1 MVERDLKT
9 VRADID
15 ALDVQIQ
22 NLITQRA
29 NLALEVARA
38 KYAVE
43 SNPVFY
49 RPEREAEILR
59 NVELRNSGPLSN
71 ETLNRLFREIMSACL
86 GLQKPLQVSYLG
98 PEGTYSQAALFKYFG
113 HAVKGVPTQTI
124 EDVFREVIADRA
136 HYGVVPIEN
145 STEGSIKPTLE
156 MLLNSPLQIC
166 GEVELPIHHC
176 LMVVQPVDF
185 KEIKRIYLHP
195 QTFGQCR
202 QWLAK
207 NLPHAECLAIA
218 SSNADAARRAVD
230 DKESAAVAGQNAAEL
245 YNLQILAS
253 QIEDELDNTTR
264 FVILGKHAVAPT
276 GRDKTSLILSAANR
290 PGALHDMLESF
301 KNKGLNLTRIESR
314 PSRQGTWEYMFFVDV
329 EGHINDPALADATQ
343 LIQLH
348 SKFFK
353 LLGSYPRAS

>member
-185 KEIKRIYLHP
+185 KEIKRVYLHP

-207 NLPHAECLAIA
+207 NLSHAECLAIA